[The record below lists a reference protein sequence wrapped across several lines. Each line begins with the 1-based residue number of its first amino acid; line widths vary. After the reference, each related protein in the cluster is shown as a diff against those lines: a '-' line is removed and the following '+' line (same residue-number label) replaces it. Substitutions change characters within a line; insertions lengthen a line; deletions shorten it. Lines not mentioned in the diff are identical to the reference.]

1 MSEELDYSTFIII
14 YTVLKK
20 MTQTHKRPCPSS
32 NNDKQPSSKRSYS
45 TQSSTQSD
53 NVVGGGISS
62 TQSDIEM
69 DTDDASNFEL
79 DLSMCPELSSVRDS
93 LSQLDIDKDDIAKE
107 EEVGDEQ
114 QMEAIEHARK
124 GGNLFLT
131 GKGM

>member
-1 MSEELDYSTFIII
+1 
-14 YTVLKK
+14 

-79 DLSMCPELSSVRDS
+79 DLSICPELSSVRDS

>member
-1 MSEELDYSTFIII
+1 MTLTQNPYSPM
-14 YTVLKK
+14 K
-20 MTQTHKRPCPSS
+20 KRPCPSS
-32 NNDKQPSSKRSYS
+32 NNDDQPSSKRSYS

-53 NVVGGGISS
+53 NNGGGISS
-62 TQSDIEM
+62 TQQSDIEM

-93 LSQLDIDKDDIAKE
+93 LSQLDIDEDDIAKE

-114 QMEAIEHARK
+114 QMKAIEHANK

>member
-1 MSEELDYSTFIII
+1 
-14 YTVLKK
+14 
-20 MTQTHKRPCPSS
+20 MTQTQTHNNKRPCPSS
-32 NNDKQPSSKRSYS
+32 NNAEQPSSKRSYS

-53 NVVGGGISS
+53 NNGGGGISS

-69 DTDDASNFEL
+69 DTDDASTFEL

-107 EEVGDEQ
+107 EVGDEQ
-114 QMEAIEHARK
+114 QMKAIEHATK

>member
-1 MSEELDYSTFIII
+1 
-14 YTVLKK
+14 
-20 MTQTHKRPCPSS
+20 MTQTNPYSPKKRPCPPP
-32 NNDKQPSSKRSYS
+32 NNKEQPSSKRSYYS

-53 NVVGGGISS
+53 NNNGGGISS

-114 QMEAIEHARK
+114 QMRAIEHASK

-131 GKGM
+131 GKGK

>member
-1 MSEELDYSTFIII
+1 
-14 YTVLKK
+14 
-20 MTQTHKRPCPSS
+20 MTQTQNQKRPCPSP
-32 NNDKQPSSKRSYS
+32 NNDEQPSSKRSYS

-53 NVVGGGISS
+53 IYGGGGISS

-69 DTDDASNFEL
+69 DTDGASKFEL

-107 EEVGDEQ
+107 EVGDEQ
-114 QMEAIEHARK
+114 QMKAIEHASK

>member
-1 MSEELDYSTFIII
+1 
-14 YTVLKK
+14 

-32 NNDKQPSSKRSYS
+32 NNNEDQPSSKRSYS

-53 NVVGGGISS
+53 NNGGGISS

-107 EEVGDEQ
+107 KEVGDEQ
-114 QMEAIEHARK
+114 QMKAIEHASK

>member
-1 MSEELDYSTFIII
+1 
-14 YTVLKK
+14 

-32 NNDKQPSSKRSYS
+32 NNNDDQPSSKRSYS

-53 NVVGGGISS
+53 SNGGGGISS
-62 TQSDIEM
+62 PQADIEM
-69 DTDDASNFEL
+69 DTDDASSFEL
-79 DLSMCPELSSVRDS
+79 HLSMCPELSSVRDS
-93 LSQLDIDKDDIAKE
+93 LSHLDIDKDDIAKE

-114 QMEAIEHARK
+114 QMKAIEHASK

>member
-1 MSEELDYSTFIII
+1 
-14 YTVLKK
+14 
-20 MTQTHKRPCPSS
+20 MTQTHKRPYPSS
-32 NNDKQPSSKRSYS
+32 NNAEQPSSKRSYS

-53 NVVGGGISS
+53 NNGGGISS

-69 DTDDASNFEL
+69 DTDGASNFEL

-107 EEVGDEQ
+107 EVGDEQ
-114 QMEAIEHARK
+114 QMKAIEHASK

>member
-1 MSEELDYSTFIII
+1 
-14 YTVLKK
+14 
-20 MTQTHKRPCPSS
+20 MTQTNPYSLKKRPCPSS
-32 NNDKQPSSKRSYS
+32 NNDEQPSSKRSYS

-53 NVVGGGISS
+53 NNGGGISS

-93 LSQLDIDKDDIAKE
+93 LSQLDIDKDDVAKE

-114 QMEAIEHARK
+114 QMKAIEHASK

>member
-1 MSEELDYSTFIII
+1 
-14 YTVLKK
+14 

-32 NNDKQPSSKRSYS
+32 NNNEQPSSKRSYS
-45 TQSSTQSD
+45 TQSSSTQSG
-53 NVVGGGISS
+53 NNGGGISS

-79 DLSMCPELSSVRDS
+79 DFSMCPELSSVRDS
-93 LSQLDIDKDDIAKE
+93 LSQLDIDKVDKAKE

-114 QMEAIEHARK
+114 QMKAIEHASN